1 MAESKSDS
9 TRGREDSK
17 QFGCPESFIEKT
29 RIQSAALIIMKPK
42 KRISKTESIKQIL
55 VLLRKGYATEVI
67 LEEISSNW
75 VLPETTFYNHFKEA
89 KAMYQSELQRQQK
102 AIEEVREQEVKKV
115 AQKGLK
121 SKLERDL
128 ELQSDIEY
136 YQDVLSGKIKTTF
149 ILGQKVSATE
159 SLPIQIVLLIQK
171 TINDLRI
178 ELSKRLGEY
187 ATTQVELTNKNFIP
201 DEVVITIIDGKRVN

>member
-1 MAESKSDS
+1 M
-9 TRGREDSK
+9 
-17 QFGCPESFIEKT
+17 
-29 RIQSAALIIMKPK
+29 
-42 KRISKTESIKQIL
+42 
-55 VLLRKGYATEVI
+55 
-67 LEEISSNW
+67 
-75 VLPETTFYNHFKEA
+75 
-89 KAMYQSELQRQQK
+89 ELQN
-102 AIEEVREQEVKKV
+102 
-115 AQKGLK
+115 
-121 SKLERDL
+121 
-128 ELQSDIEY
+128 DIEY

-201 DEVVITIIDGKRVN
+201 DEVVITIIDGKRVD

>member
-1 MAESKSDS
+1 MNLNQPKCLFKGIHQEIKFI
-9 TRGREDSK
+9 TRM
-17 QFGCPESFIEKT
+17 KT
-29 RIQSAALIIMKPK
+29 K

-55 VLLRKGYATEVI
+55 NLLRKGYATEEI

-89 KAMYQSELQRQQK
+89 KKTYNNELQEQK
-102 AIEEVREQEVKKV
+102 KELEAIRLTEVKKA

-121 SKLERDL
+121 SKFERDL
-128 ELQSDIEY
+128 ELQNDIEY

-159 SLPIQIVLLIQK
+159 NLPIQLVLLVQN
-171 TINDLRI
+171 TINDLRK
-178 ELSKRLGEY
+178 ELAKRLGEY
-187 ATTQVELTNKNFIP
+187 EATTIRVEEVKP
-201 DEVVITIIDGKRVN
+201 DVTYITLAELDEMERRLNGGGNTT

>member
-1 MAESKSDS
+1 M
-9 TRGREDSK
+9 K
-17 QFGCPESFIEKT
+17 Q
-29 RIQSAALIIMKPK
+29 K

-55 VLLRKGYATEVI
+55 NLLRKGYATEEI

-89 KAMYQSELQRQQK
+89 KTTYHSELIEQQK
-102 AIEEVREQEVKKV
+102 EIEKVRLAEAKKV
-115 AQKGLK
+115 AEKGLK
-121 SKLERDL
+121 SKFERDL
-128 ELQSDIEY
+128 ELQNDIEY

-201 DEVVITIIDGKRVN
+201 DEVVITIIDGKRVD

>member
-1 MAESKSDS
+1 MRSSFQ
-9 TRGREDSK
+9 TREGVRYH
-17 QFGCPESFIEKT
+17 P
-29 RIQSAALIIMKPK
+29 AALIIMKQK

-55 VLLRKGYATEVI
+55 NLLRKGYATEEI

-75 VLPETTFYNHFKEA
+75 VLPETTFYNHLKEA

>member
-1 MAESKSDS
+1 
-9 TRGREDSK
+9 
-17 QFGCPESFIEKT
+17 
-29 RIQSAALIIMKPK
+29 MKPK

-55 VLLRKGYATEVI
+55 ILLREGYATTEILKVI
-67 LEEISSNW
+67 QSNSELPEGTFYDHYREAYPIYQEEIQ
-75 VLPETTFYNHFKEA
+75 EQQKEIKRVRLA
-89 KAMYQSELQRQQK
+89 KA
-102 AIEEVREQEVKKV
+102 KKV
-115 AQKGLK
+115 AEKGLK
-121 SKLERDL
+121 SKFERDL
-128 ELQSDIEY
+128 ELQNDIEY

-201 DEVVITIIDGKRVN
+201 DEVVITIIDGKRVD

>member
-1 MAESKSDS
+1 MRSSFQ
-9 TRGREDSK
+9 TREGVRYH
-17 QFGCPESFIEKT
+17 P
-29 RIQSAALIIMKPK
+29 AALIIMKPK

-75 VLPETTFYNHFKEA
+75 VLPETTFYNHLKEA

-102 AIEEVREQEVKKV
+102 AIEEVRVQEVKKV

>member
-1 MAESKSDS
+1 MRSAFQP
-9 TRGREDSK
+9 RE
-17 QFGCPESFIEKT
+17 GVRYHP
-29 RIQSAALIIMKPK
+29 AALIIMNTK

-55 VLLRKGYATEVI
+55 NLLRKGYATEEI

-89 KAMYQSELQRQQK
+89 KKTYNNELQRQQK

-187 ATTQVELTNKNFIP
+187 ATTQVELTNRNFIP
-201 DEVVITIIDGKRVN
+201 DEVVITIIDGKRVD

>member
-1 MAESKSDS
+1 MN
-9 TRGREDSK
+9 T
-17 QFGCPESFIEKT
+17 
-29 RIQSAALIIMKPK
+29 K
-42 KRISKTESIKQIL
+42 KRISKTESINQIL
-55 VLLRKGYATEVI
+55 VLLREGYATLDI
-67 LEEISSNW
+67 LGVMSSKW
-75 VLPETTFYNHFKEA
+75 ELPETTFYNHLKEA
-89 KAMYQSELQRQQK
+89 KETYQKELLSQQK

-121 SKLERDL
+121 SKFERDL
-128 ELQSDIEY
+128 ELQNDIEY

-201 DEVVITIIDGKRVN
+201 DEVVITIIDGKRVD

>member
-1 MAESKSDS
+1 MHSSFQ
-9 TRGREDSK
+9 TREGVRYH
-17 QFGCPESFIEKT
+17 P
-29 RIQSAALIIMKPK
+29 AALIIMKPK

-55 VLLRKGYATEVI
+55 VLLREGSETLDI
-67 LEEISSNW
+67 LGVMSSKW
-75 VLPETTFYNHFKEA
+75 ELPETTFYTHLKEA
-89 KAMYQSELQRQQK
+89 KETYQKELLSQQK

-121 SKLERDL
+121 SKFERDL
-128 ELQSDIEY
+128 ELQNDIEY

-201 DEVVITIIDGKRVN
+201 DEVVITIIDGKRVD

>member
-1 MAESKSDS
+1 MRSSFQ
-9 TRGREDSK
+9 TREGVRYH
-17 QFGCPESFIEKT
+17 P
-29 RIQSAALIIMKPK
+29 AALIIMKPK
-42 KRISKTESIKQIL
+42 KRISKTESVKQIL
-55 VLLRKGYATEVI
+55 VLLRKGYATTDI
-67 LEEISSNW
+67 TREIASKYDIHEAT
-75 VLPETTFYNHFKEA
+75 VYAHLKIAKETYQKELL
-89 KAMYQSELQRQQK
+89 SQQK

-121 SKLERDL
+121 SKFERDL
-128 ELQSDIEY
+128 ELQNDIEY

-201 DEVVITIIDGKRVN
+201 DEVVITIIDGKRVD

>member
-1 MAESKSDS
+1 MRSSFQ
-9 TRGREDSK
+9 TREGVRYH
-17 QFGCPESFIEKT
+17 P
-29 RIQSAALIIMKPK
+29 AALIIMKPK

-55 VLLRKGYATEVI
+55 VLLRKGYATLDI
-67 LEEISSNW
+67 LGVMSSKW
-75 VLPETTFYNHFKEA
+75 ELPETTFYNHLKEA
-89 KAMYQSELQRQQK
+89 KETYQKELLSQQK

-121 SKLERDL
+121 SKFERDL
-128 ELQSDIEY
+128 ELQNDIEY

-187 ATTQVELTNKNFIP
+187 ATTQVKLTG
-201 DEVVITIIDGKRVN
+201 EDGKALMPKRIKINIIKNE

>member
-1 MAESKSDS
+1 M
-9 TRGREDSK
+9 T
-17 QFGCPESFIEKT
+17 T
-29 RIQSAALIIMKPK
+29 K

-55 VLLRKGYATEVI
+55 NLLRKGYATEEI

-121 SKLERDL
+121 SKFERDL
-128 ELQSDIEY
+128 ELQNDIEY

-201 DEVVITIIDGKRVN
+201 DEVVITIIDGKRVD